1 LELAAEALIWLA
13 LIAAIAGFVDSVAGG
28 GGLISVPAMML
39 FGVPPI
45 NALATNKL
53 QGSFGTATAAITM
66 LKKGKV
72 SLSRPVLYFVLALLG
87 GALGT
92 WLVQQFSA
100 DALKVI
106 VPLILTIIALY
117 FLLSGSHE
125 KEGRKPMIGD
135 NAYLYG
141 VVPPIGIYDGFFGPG
156 AGSFYAA
163 SGAALRA
170 NNIVGATAN
179 AKLLNFASN
188 VASLLVFVVGG
199 KVMWGVGGVMIVGQI
214 VGAYVGSLAVISFG
228 ARLVRPLIVLA
239 CLIMVARY
247 AWQEGYLVL

>member
-1 LELAAEALIWLA
+1 MELATEVFIWLA

-53 QGSFGTATAAITM
+53 QGSFGTATAAVTM

-72 SLSRPVLYFVLALLG
+72 SLSRPVRYFVFALLG
-87 GALGT
+87 GASGT
-92 WLVQQFSA
+92 LLVQQVSPE
-100 DALKVI
+100 ALKVV
-106 VPLILTIIALY
+106 VPLILTVIALY
-117 FLLSGSHE
+117 FLLSKSYEH
-125 KEGRKPMIGD
+125 EGRKPLIGD

-141 VVPPIGIYDGFFGPG
+141 VVPPIGFYDGFFGPG

-163 SGAALRA
+163 SGVALRA

-179 AKLLNFASN
+179 AKMLNFASN
-188 VASLLVFVVGG
+188 IASLIVFIVGG
-199 KVMWGVGGVMIVGQI
+199 KVMWGVGAVMIVGQI
-214 VGAYVGSLAVISFG
+214 FGSYAGSLAVISFG
-228 ARLVRPLIVLA
+228 AQLVRPLIVLA
-239 CLIMVARY
+239 CLVMVARY

>member
-1 LELAAEALIWLA
+1 MELAAEAFIWLA

-45 NALATNKL
+45 SALATNKL
-53 QGSFGTATAAITM
+53 QGSFGTATAAVTM

-72 SLSRPVLYFVLALLG
+72 SLNRPLRYFVLAVLG

-92 WLVQQFSA
+92 WLVQQFPA
-100 DALKVI
+100 DTLKII
-106 VPLILTIIALY
+106 VPLILTVIALY
-117 FLLSGSHE
+117 FLLSNSDE
-125 KEGRKPMIGD
+125 KAGRKPLIGD

-141 VVPPIGIYDGFFGPG
+141 VVPPIGFYDGFFGPG

-163 SGAALRA
+163 SGVALRA
-170 NNIVGATAN
+170 NDIVSATAN

-188 VASLLVFVVGG
+188 VASLVVFIVGG
-199 KVMWGVGGVMIVGQI
+199 KVMWGVGVAMIAGQM
-214 VGAYVGSLAVISFG
+214 VGAYAGSLAVISFG

-239 CLIMVARY
+239 CLVMVARY